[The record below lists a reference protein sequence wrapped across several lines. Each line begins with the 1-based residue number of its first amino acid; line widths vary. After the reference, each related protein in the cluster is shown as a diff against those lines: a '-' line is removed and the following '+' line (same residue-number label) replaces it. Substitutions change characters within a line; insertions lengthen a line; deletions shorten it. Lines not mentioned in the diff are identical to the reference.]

1 MGQPAERYLDR
12 DELGGGT
19 DDVILPAQFFSALV
33 DPRSE
38 PERRLMVAVLEEAI
52 SAVLSG
58 ASASGEE
65 RRPAAR
71 EAERWFASDSRA
83 WPFAFCTLC
92 DVLGLEVERVRLV
105 IAAWRDRQ
113 RNFRRPRLQ
122 AGRGRH
128 QVQGP
133 GRRSRRAA

>member
-1 MGQPAERYLDR
+1 MGQPAERYMDR

-19 DDVILPAQFFSALV
+19 DEVLLPSQYFTGLV
-33 DPRSE
+33 DARSE

-52 SAVLSG
+52 SAVING
-58 ASASGEE
+58 AADTGEE
-65 RRPAAR
+65 RLTAAR

-83 WPFAFCTLC
+83 WPFAFCSLC
-92 DVLGLEVERVRLV
+92 DVLGLDVDRVRHA
-105 IAAWRDRQ
+105 ITTWRDRRRQ
-113 RNFRRPRLQ
+113 FRRPRLQ

-128 QVQGP
+128 QVQTP